1 MAKKILK
8 LEDPTLR
15 SILQGQINNAIGY
28 LGGLLSDQREKSL
41 KYYQGDPLGNEMAGR
56 SQVVSTDVADTIES
70 LLPNLLRVF
79 TSSDKV
85 VKCEPV
91 RAEDE
96 PLADQATAY
105 LNHIF
110 YKENDGFTLLYNFFK
125 DALVEKNGI
134 LKIFYDETQEVE
146 HETYKNLTDEEYKVL
161 IDSSEVE
168 ILEEE
173 VRDDEKA
180 AEQIEIMKAQTAGQ
194 TMSVE
199 ALEVDIPIPQL
210 HDCRIKR
217 TSKKGKIKVE
227 SIPPEEFLIDKDA
240 VKLEDALYVA
250 HRVQL
255 SRTELIEMGYDK
267 EEVYNLPTSD
277 ATIINM
283 EKLARFRNIED
294 YPYDNSNDPSTQ
306 KIQIYENY
314 IRYDYDGDG
323 IAELRK
329 IVSVGSSAF
338 YILENMPCDQIPF
351 VSVTPI
357 PMPHRFYGR
366 SVAELVEDIQ
376 LMKSTVM
383 RQLLDNMYLTNNNR
397 VAIMDG
403 MVNMDDI
410 LTTRPGGIV
419 RTKQPPNQVMQP
431 IQAQPISQQAFP
443 LLEYLDQ
450 VREVRTGVTKYNQGL
465 DSESLN
471 KTATGINAILNQTQM
486 RSELIVR
493 IFAETGVKDLFR
505 KMFALSVKY
514 QDKEKIIQLNN
525 EYIAVLPTEWKDRFN
540 ISITVGLGTG
550 TKEQQ
555 VVMLNNI
562 LQKQLQAF
570 ELQGHRDYPMVTMKN
585 IYNTL
590 AKVVENAGLQTV
602 ESYFVDPV
610 KGQQMVTP
618 PPPPPVSPIEKI
630 EMARIDAENKRK
642 LADLDLRSKEAEL
655 DHQAQLLDF
664 EAKIKDMALKY
675 NTQLDTAK
683 LKADAELDR
692 VIIAQRSKNL
702 EQAEKSASMFNKRFE
717 NINGQQRPRQATQ
730 GVEQII
736 SSQTNIGE

>member
-1 MAKKILK
+1 MV
-8 LEDPTLR
+8 R
-15 SILQGQINNAIGY
+15 
-28 LGGLLSDQREKSL
+28 
-41 KYYQGDPLGNEMAGR
+41 
-56 SQVVSTDVADTIES
+56 
-70 LLPNLLRVF
+70 
-79 TSSDKV
+79 
-85 VKCEPV
+85 CEPV
-91 RAEDE
+91 KAEDE

-125 DALVEKNGI
+125 DALIEKNGV
-134 LKIFYDETQEVE
+134 LKVFYDETEEVE

-161 IDSSEVE
+161 IDSPEVE
-168 ILEEE
+168 ILEDE
-173 VRDDEKA
+173 VKEDVQADKAIDELEDQMA
-180 AEQIEIMKAQTAGQ
+180 AQGMD
-194 TMSVE
+194 M
-199 ALEVDIPIPQL
+199 DIPTPKL
-210 HDCRIKR
+210 HDCKIKR
-217 TSKKGKIKVE
+217 TAKKGKIKVE
-227 SIPPEEFLIDKDA
+227 SIPPEEFLIDKAA
-240 VKLEDALYVA
+240 VRLEDADYVA

-255 SRTELIEMGYDK
+255 TRTQLIEMGYSK

-277 ATIINM
+277 STILNT

-294 YPYDNSNDPSTQ
+294 YPYDTSNDPSTQ
-306 KIQIYENY
+306 RIQIYENY

-329 IVSVGSSAF
+329 VVSVGSSA
-338 YILENMPCDQIPF
+338 YQILENMPCDQIPF

-403 MVNMDDI
+403 MVNMDDL
-410 LTTRPGGIV
+410 LTTRPGGVV

-471 KTATGINAILNQTQM
+471 KTATGISAIMNQTQM
-486 RSELIVR
+486 RSELIAR

-514 QDKEKIIQLNN
+514 QDKEKIIQINN
-525 EYIAVLPTEWKDRFN
+525 EYIPVLPTEWKDRFN
-540 ISITVGLGTG
+540 VSITVGLGTG

-570 ELQGHRDYPMVTMKN
+570 ELQGRRDYPMVTMKN

-590 AKVVENAGLQTV
+590 SKIIENAGLQTV
-602 ESYFVDPV
+602 GSYFIDPI
-610 KGQQMVTP
+610 KGQKLMSP
-618 PPPPPVSPIEKI
+618 PPPPEITPIEKI

-642 LADLDLRSKEAEL
+642 IADIELRYKELEQK
-655 DHQAQLLDF
+655 HQDTLLDF
-664 EAKIKDMALKY
+664 EAKIKDIALKY
-675 NTQLDTAK
+675 NTQLDTTK
-683 LKADAELDR
+683 LKAEAELDR
-692 VIIAQRSKNL
+692 VIIAKGSKNL
-702 EQAEKSASMFNKRFE
+702 ELAEKSANMFTEQFE
-717 NINGQQRPRQATQ
+717 NKNGQQRPRQEAQ
-730 GVEQII
+730 GIEQII
-736 SSQTNIGE
+736 SGETDITE

>member
-1 MAKKILK
+1 MAKKIQVLD
-8 LEDPTLR
+8 DPKLR

-41 KYYQGDPLGNEMAGR
+41 EYYQGDKLGNEMAGR

-85 VKCEPV
+85 VRCEPV
-91 RAEDE
+91 KAEDE

-125 DALVEKNGI
+125 DALIEKNGV
-134 LKIFYDETQEVE
+134 LKVFYDETEEVE

-161 IDSSEVE
+161 IDSPEVE
-168 ILEEE
+168 ILEDE
-173 VRDDEKA
+173 VKEDVQADKAIDELEDQMA
-180 AEQIEIMKAQTAGQ
+180 AQGMD
-194 TMSVE
+194 M
-199 ALEVDIPIPQL
+199 DIPTPKL
-210 HDCRIKR
+210 HDCKIKR
-217 TSKKGKIKVE
+217 TAKKGKIKVE
-227 SIPPEEFLIDKDA
+227 SIPPEEFLIDKAA
-240 VKLEDALYVA
+240 VRLEDADYVA

-255 SRTELIEMGYDK
+255 TRTQLIEMGYSK

-277 ATIINM
+277 STILNT

-294 YPYDNSNDPSTQ
+294 YPYDTSNDPSTQ
-306 KIQIYENY
+306 RIQIYENY

-329 IVSVGSSAF
+329 VVSVGSSA
-338 YILENMPCDQIPF
+338 YQILENMPCDQIPF

-366 SVAELVEDIQ
+366 SGAELVEDTQ

-403 MVNMDDI
+403 MVNMDDL
-410 LTTRPGGIV
+410 LTTRPGGVV

-471 KTATGINAILNQTQM
+471 KTATGISAIMNQTQM
-486 RSELIVR
+486 RSELIAR

-514 QDKEKIIQLNN
+514 QDKEKIIQINN
-525 EYIAVLPTEWKDRFN
+525 EYIPVLPTEWKDRFN
-540 ISITVGLGTG
+540 VSITVGLGTG

-570 ELQGHRDYPMVTMKN
+570 ELQGRRDYPMVTMKN

-590 AKVVENAGLQTV
+590 SKIIENAGLQTV
-602 ESYFVDPV
+602 GSYFIDPI
-610 KGQQMVTP
+610 KGQKLMSP
-618 PPPPPVSPIEKI
+618 PPPPEITPIEKI

-642 LADLDLRSKEAEL
+642 IADIELRYKELEQK
-655 DHQAQLLDF
+655 HQDTLLDF
-664 EAKIKDMALKY
+664 EAKIKDIALKY
-675 NTQLDTAK
+675 NTQLDTTK
-683 LKADAELDR
+683 LKAEAELDR
-692 VIIAQRSKNL
+692 VIIAKGSKNL
-702 EQAEKSASMFNKRFE
+702 ELAEKSANMFTEQFE
-717 NINGQQRPRQATQ
+717 NKNGQQRPRQEAQ
-730 GVEQII
+730 GIEQII
-736 SSQTNIGE
+736 SGETDITE